1 MILRCMVLHTGTSTS
16 KTMCTAMVVV
26 AIISLALTCI
36 EFHTQSH
43 TLIVVEASRAPIVL
57 GEGCAFGLPF
67 AGALLGTF
75 SFSLS
80 FVIAGWRE
88 RFRKIG
94 CWNVGPY
101 HCHLMEALFK
111 ESSLWRGVEK

>member
-1 MILRCMVLHTGTSTS
+1 MILRCMVLHTGTSIS
-16 KTMCTAMVVV
+16 KPVCTAMMVV

-36 EFHTQSH
+36 EFHTPSH
-43 TLIVVEASRAPIVL
+43 ALIVVEASGALIFVL

-80 FVIAGWRE
+80 FVIARWGE

-94 CWNVGPY
+94 SW
-101 HCHLMEALFK
+101 L
-111 ESSLWRGVEK
+111 